1 MDTRIYIMTHKE
13 FEAPQAAGYIPMQ
26 VGAAGKKS
34 LGYLQDDTGENISER
49 NPYFCELTGLYWL
62 WKNVDCDIIGL
73 CHYRRYFVQEQ
84 KVNCELP
91 LSQRL
96 LEREYIEKCLSEY
109 DLIVPN
115 SGMSQNENILIQY
128 ATQHNVADYLECGKV
143 ILEKYPQYYPA
154 YAWSQKC
161 NFISLG
167 NMFIGKKKLMD
178 EYCAWLFDI
187 LFEVEKRVDISN
199 YSDYQKRIFGF
210 LSERLFRVWM
220 MGNSLKIREEQ
231 TIFLE

>member
-34 LGYLQDDTGENISER
+34 LGYLQDDTGENISDR

-73 CHYRRYFVQEQ
+73 CHYRRYFVQEK

-91 LSQRL
+91 LSKRL

-231 TIFLE
+231 TILLE